1 MRSSRWDR
9 RRTNGLWEERR
20 KEGSQGEAA
29 GAVCLPLFVYCFFLI
44 HCYNEMKCINK
55 NEEDLG

>member
-1 MRSSRWDR
+1 MGQD
-9 RRTNGLWEERR
+9 RTNGRWEERR